1 MQEKSGDAFVSD
13 PRIAGAGYGPDRTAS
28 STPNIS
34 DTERMLAES
43 SAAAARGAWT
53 MWYGRAGGTINAPNY
68 KFIRE
73 IPARLKLLKAV
84 PTWENL
90 NGTPVPERRY
100 DAEKMSYDSPPAH
113 MGADCVWGKHPRDDK
128 VFVVFLSPN
137 AEARL
142 PAGREVEGIYLAD
155 GLFREVMDLPARDR
169 EAKIAPRIEV
179 VGGAIRILSNDLINE
194 GIVVRLKSAGGK

>member
-1 MQEKSGDAFVSD
+1 MKLNPDFKLIAEPYGIYENWIGTVPPELAEKMERLGRGGYKFDFLMQEKSGDAFVSD
-13 PRIAGAGYGPDRTAS
+13 PRVAGAGYGPDRVAS

-90 NGTPVPERRY
+90 NGTPCR
-100 DAEKMSYDSPPAH
+100 
-113 MGADCVWGKHPRDDK
+113 
-128 VFVVFLSPN
+128 
-137 AEARL
+137 
-142 PAGREVEGIYLAD
+142 
-155 GLFREVMDLPARDR
+155 
-169 EAKIAPRIEV
+169 
-179 VGGAIRILSNDLINE
+179 
-194 GIVVRLKSAGGK
+194 SAGTTPKKCLTTARRRTWERIASGESIRATTKCL

>member
-1 MQEKSGDAFVSD
+1 MSD

-53 MWYGRAGGTINAPNY
+53 MWYGRAGGTVNAPNY

-100 DAEKMSYDSPPAH
+100 DAEK
-113 MGADCVWGKHPRDDK
+113 C
-128 VFVVFLSPN
+128 LTT
-137 AEARL
+137 AR
-142 PAGREVEGIYLAD
+142 R
-155 GLFREVMDLPARDR
+155 RTWAR
-169 EAKIAPRIEV
+169 IASGES
-179 VGGAIRILSNDLINE
+179 IRATTKCL
-194 GIVVRLKSAGGK
+194 

>member
-1 MQEKSGDAFVSD
+1 
-13 PRIAGAGYGPDRTAS
+13 
-28 STPNIS
+28 
-34 DTERMLAES
+34 
-43 SAAAARGAWT
+43 
-53 MWYGRAGGTINAPNY
+53 
-68 KFIRE
+68 
-73 IPARLKLLKAV
+73 
-84 PTWENL
+84 
-90 NGTPVPERRY
+90 
-100 DAEKMSYDSPPAH
+100 

-169 EAKIAPRIEV
+169 EAKIAPRI
-179 VGGAIRILSNDLINE
+179 ASRRRRHNAFSQNDLINE

>member
-1 MQEKSGDAFVSD
+1 M
-13 PRIAGAGYGPDRTAS
+13 
-28 STPNIS
+28 
-34 DTERMLAES
+34 
-43 SAAAARGAWT
+43 
-53 MWYGRAGGTINAPNY
+53 
-68 KFIRE
+68 
-73 IPARLKLLKAV
+73 
-84 PTWENL
+84 
-90 NGTPVPERRY
+90 PERRY
-100 DAEKMSYDSPPAH
+100 DAEKMSYDSPTAH